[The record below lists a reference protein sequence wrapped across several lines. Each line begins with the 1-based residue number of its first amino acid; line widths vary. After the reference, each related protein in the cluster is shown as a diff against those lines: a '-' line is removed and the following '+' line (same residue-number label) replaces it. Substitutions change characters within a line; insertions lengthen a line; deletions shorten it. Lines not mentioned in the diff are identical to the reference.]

1 MSTAGHLACLLVLQ
15 NIKFHQKQLTIPPS
29 HFLKLTE
36 LNLQLP
42 QIYTHMSKLYRPG
55 RSHLRSSI
63 SIHRADARYIEIV
76 FSRPLSVS

>member
-15 NIKFHQKQLTIPPS
+15 SIKFHQKQLTIPPS

-42 QIYTHMSKLYRPG
+42 QIYTLIASICVLKTPPDLDG
-55 RSHLRSSI
+55 RMHLCEFN
-63 SIHRADARYIEIV
+63 Y
-76 FSRPLSVS
+76 